1 MNKKDYIAHLR
12 NVGAEKVASNAVYD
26 TYQIGKAVI
35 CVTSSRAVCNGKEL
49 CIFSEEKV
57 V

>member
-1 MNKKDYIAHLR
+1 MDKKDYIAHLR
-12 NVGAEKVASNAVYD
+12 NVGAEKVASTAVYD